1 MKLHEVMKD
10 VPDIKIVGPDNI
22 EVKDIRYDSRRVHPG
37 DMFAAIPGENYDGA
51 KFIGQ
56 AMNKGA
62 QSFLTSPEVPA
73 IEGYTA
79 VQTQRVRLALA
90 LASRNFYERPSE
102 KLKVIGITGTNGKTT
117 TSYLLHGILDEA
129 GVRAGLI
136 GTVQY
141 LVGGEVL
148 SAARTTPESPDLNSL
163 MTGMLSTGSQACILE
178 VSSHAV
184 ALDRIAGMRMEVGVF
199 TNLTRD
205 HLDFHRDMEDYYRAK
220 ARLFLEEDTVHRAVN
235 LDDSHGK
242 RLVEEIGEP
251 VLTYGLKEGDVRL
264 NNEISTGEWG
274 SRFALQTPWGEL
286 DVDTSLPGLFNV
298 SNIMAA
304 VCAAGLLDVEIHRIA
319 EGIKK
324 VQRVP
329 GRFER
334 VDRGQL
340 FSAVVDYAHTPDA
353 LENLLENA
361 GKLTLGRT
369 IVVFGCGGDRDRA
382 KRPLMGEVAE
392 RLADFVIVTSDNPRS
407 EEPEAIIDDIMDG
420 LHGKK
425 GFVQRITDR
434 REAIALAVGEA
445 KQGDMVVVAGKGHEN
460 YQIVG
465 KKVLPFSDVDELAN
479 AIIRSLEGA
488 L

>member
-1 MKLHEVMKD
+1 MKD
-10 VPDIKIVGPDNI
+10 VPDINIVGPDNV

-37 DMFAAIPGENYDGA
+37 DMFAAIPGENFDGA
-51 KFIGQ
+51 QFIEQ
-56 AMNKGA
+56 AISKGA
-62 QSFLTSPEVPA
+62 RSFLTSQEVPA
-73 IEGYTA
+73 INGYTA
-79 VQTQRVRLALA
+79 VQARKVRLALA
-90 LASRNFYERPSE
+90 LASKNFYESPSE

-129 GVRAGLI
+129 GVQAGLI

-163 MTGMLSTGSQACILE
+163 MTGMLSSGSQACILE

-205 HLDFHRDMEDYYRAK
+205 HLDFHQDMEDYYQAK
-220 ARLFLEEDTVHRAVN
+220 ARLFLEEDTVHSAVN
-235 LDDSHGK
+235 LDDPYGK
-242 RLVEEIGEP
+242 RLAEEIGES
-251 VLTYGLKEGDVRL
+251 VVTFGLKQGNVRPSG
-264 NNEISTGEWG
+264 EISTGEWG
-274 SRFALQTPWGEL
+274 SRFTLQTPWGEL
-286 DVDTSLPGLFNV
+286 DVDTTLPGLFNV

-304 VCAAGLLDVEIHRIA
+304 VSAAGLLGVATYHIT
-319 EGIKK
+319 EGIRK
-324 VQRVP
+324 VTRVP

-334 VDRGQL
+334 VERGQL
-340 FSAVVDYAHTPDA
+340 FTAVVDYAHTPDA

-361 GKLTLGRT
+361 RKLTPGRT

-382 KRPLMGEVAE
+382 KRSLMGEVAE
-392 RLADFVIVTSDNPRS
+392 RLADLVIVTSDNPRS
-407 EEPEAIIDDIMDG
+407 EEPDAIIDNIMDG
-420 LHGKK
+420 LRDKK
-425 GFVQRITDR
+425 GPVQRVTDR
-434 REAIALAVGEA
+434 REAITLAVGEA
-445 KQGDMVVVAGKGHEN
+445 KQGDIVVVAGKGHEN
-460 YQIVG
+460 YQITG

-479 AIIRSLEGA
+479 AIVQSLEGV